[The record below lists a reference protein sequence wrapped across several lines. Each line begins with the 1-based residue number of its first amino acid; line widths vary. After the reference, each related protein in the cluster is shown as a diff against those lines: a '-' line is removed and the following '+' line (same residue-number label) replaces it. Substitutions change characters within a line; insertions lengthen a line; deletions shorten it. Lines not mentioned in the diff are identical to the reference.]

1 MNTSRRTPYHID
13 GKDYKF
19 SQPKTR
25 QVFHDKLQNIKE
37 EKKQH
42 EIKYT
47 AEQFRNDIEDK
58 YNIGAESIR
67 SYISNSKATWPPI
80 DKLKDLAE
88 AFGCKITDLLEEIPQ
103 EKTEVLLMIKEY
115 TEKDK
120 ELVVTV
126 YNEIISSVPL
136 LAKIKT
142 GYIPRTLKK
151 EEKYIDEQVDD
162 FIIHLITTVHTDAIF
177 TSDKE
182 LELLD
187 TIIQEI
193 IEFTSTSPY
202 EMPSRWE
209 DLSNDDMQELAC
221 VITDH
226 EQARISD
233 DSTEEEMKKTSIY
246 KYLRKKFPSANI
258 SDFNA
263 FYYQYNLERL
273 YYMELANLIRLVFM
287 ADFSYMFEEM

>member
-1 MNTSRRTPYHID
+1 M
-13 GKDYKF
+13 
-19 SQPKTR
+19 
-25 QVFHDKLQNIKE
+25 
-37 EKKQH
+37 
-42 EIKYT
+42 
-47 AEQFRNDIEDK
+47 
-58 YNIGAESIR
+58 
-67 SYISNSKATWPPI
+67 
-80 DKLKDLAE
+80 
-88 AFGCKITDLLEEIPQ
+88 
-103 EKTEVLLMIKEY
+103 
-115 TEKDK
+115 
-120 ELVVTV
+120 VTV